1 MFKNKSTL
9 ILILAC
15 IFSSIAVIVL
25 FVTFFN
31 IFAQT
36 QPTSEELLA
45 LELSNANE
53 TEIITSEDSDSGLTN
68 FIIPPKLQYFQ
79 FMASFS
85 ANMKND
91 SNIMNTEIA
100 LSTFEGDYY
109 FERLKHH
116 EPALRKIILNTI
128 ADFEESLI
136 RSKKGKQELAET
148 LLQEIKNKLVELGE
162 EPKIEEVH
170 FSSFAIR

>member
-31 IFAQT
+31 IFSQT

-53 TEIITSEDSDSGLTN
+53 TEIITSEDGGLAN
-68 FIIPPKLQYFQ
+68 FIIPPKLKYFQ

-116 EPALRKIILNTI
+116 EPALRKIILDTI

-148 LLQEIKNKLVELGE
+148 LLQEIQNKLVALGE
-162 EPKIEEVH
+162 EPKIKEVH

>member
-53 TEIITSEDSDSGLTN
+53 TEIITSEGGGLTN

-116 EPALRKIILNTI
+116 EPALRKIILDTI

-148 LLQEIKNKLVELGE
+148 LLQEIQNKLVALGE